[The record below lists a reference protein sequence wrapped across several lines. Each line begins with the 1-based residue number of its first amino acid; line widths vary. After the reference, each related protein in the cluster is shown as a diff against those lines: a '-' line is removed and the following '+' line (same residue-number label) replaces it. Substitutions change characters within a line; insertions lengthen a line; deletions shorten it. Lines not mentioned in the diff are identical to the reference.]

1 MSISKL
7 TIIGVAAVALLLL
20 GAGVVFAQGN
30 TGTYGPGMM
39 RGFGAPGTT
48 GTAQTAPNTPPSSG
62 YGPGMMGNG
71 NGYGG
76 TYGPGTGMMGNGNNG
91 YGYGGGYGPGTGMMG
106 NNVDW
111 NKMRNAMNSGNWNEM
126 YQVCRDAFNR
136 QNR

>member
-20 GAGVVFAQGN
+20 GAAVVFAQGN

-48 GTAQTAPNTPPSSG
+48 GTAQTAPNTPPSGG

-76 TYGPGTGMMGNGNNG
+76 TYGL
-91 YGYGGGYGPGTGMMG
+91 GMMG